1 MKHVGTSKSTIYVPR
16 GIVWS
21 YVAQFENLN
30 KWWSFLQF
38 SDESVLPES
47 GKEYEAVVN
56 RGKMKGR
63 FLQKCLLKSLTLG
76 IRSLFTFPCLI
87 PATFSSWKTSRLGA
101 GFGQVITATTTLG
114 STVLH
119 AGYIGIQASPGHHS
133 VNSGG

>member
-1 MKHVGTSKSTIYVPR
+1 MTQSSHQMKRVGTSKTTIFVPR

-38 SDESVLPES
+38 SDEAVLPES

-56 RGKMKGR
+56 RGANEGC

-76 IRSLFTFPCLI
+76 IRSLFIFPCFI
-87 PATFSSWKTSRLGA
+87 AATSSSWKTGRLGA
-101 GFGQVITATTTLG
+101 GFR
-114 STVLH
+114 
-119 AGYIGIQASPGHHS
+119 
-133 VNSGG
+133 